1 MATLSKA
8 LGSNERLLGPQPV
21 VPEATGEH
29 ALPLSHLRASFI
41 QLQALVTLV
50 LSYQLLFSP
59 NALISWE
66 GKITLILGLMLLCG
80 TLIIL
85 PAKLIS
91 ADWFPGLLALLD
103 TGITSGLIYVSGSAD
118 SDLFLAYFVIILIV
132 TASRTAT
139 QMVVFL
145 TLVTAIYGWA
155 LYREIDDT
163 GLVLEHHLIR
173 IPLLLVMA
181 VFYRRTAESV
191 QLLAYYDSLTGLP
204 NRRQFVRLIGQEC
217 GGRRSA
223 GRPKAL
229 MVLNLDSFKLINDTL
244 GHVVGDQLLKAVA
257 SRLKDCLRPTDTIA
271 RLGADEFSVLL
282 DRVGAPDVAARLAQ
296 RILQAFTP
304 PFTLAGHEI
313 FVTASIG
320 IVIISPESG
329 DAGSLIKDAGAAMS
343 RAKESGKNSYEIYS
357 PGMNARAYERLV
369 LESRLHK
376 ALERDE
382 IVPYYQPL
390 VDLASRTIIGV
401 EALARWKDPESGLV
415 SPAKFIPLAEET
427 GLIVQIGQSILRQSC
442 QQLKAWRQAGHSSL
456 HVSVNLSAR
465 QFRDPHLASTIAGV
479 LAEIGLEPGC
489 LDLELTE
496 SCIMKDAEAALRALG
511 QLKAMGVRI
520 SIDDFGTGYSSLIY
534 LRRLPID
541 TLKIDRAFTQDMINS
556 ADAQAIIAAVI
567 AMAEALK
574 LQVIAEGVETE
585 AQIELL
591 KKQGCRNAQGFAFGK
606 PVSAEDMTELL
617 KTWPATGEPRPAVS
631 TGTGIGQTA

>member
-1 MATLSKA
+1 MAILSKA
-8 LGSNERLLGPQPV
+8 VHSPDRTLGPQPV
-21 VPEATGEH
+21 VSDVAAES
-29 ALPLSHLRASFI
+29 ALPLSHLRTSFV

-66 GKITLILGLMLLCG
+66 AETTLILGLLLFCG
-80 TLIIL
+80 MLIIL
-85 PAKLIS
+85 PARLIS
-91 ADWFPGLLALLD
+91 AEWFPGVLAVLD
-103 TGITSGLIYVSGSAD
+103 TGIISGLIYLSGSAG
-118 SDLFLAYFVIILIV
+118 SDLYLAYFVIILIV

-155 LYREIDDT
+155 LYKEIDDT
-163 GLVLEHHLIR
+163 GHVLEHHLIR

-191 QLLAYYDSLTGLP
+191 QLLSNYDPLTGLP
-204 NRRQFVRLIGQEC
+204 NRRQFVRMIGQQC
-217 GGRRSA
+217 GGHRSA
-223 GRPKAL
+223 ERGRAL
-229 MVLNLDSFKLINDTL
+229 LVLNLNSFKLINDTL

-257 SRLKDCLRPTDTIA
+257 SRLKECLRPTDTIA

-282 DRVGAPDVAARLAQ
+282 DRISAPDVAARLAQ
-296 RILQAFTP
+296 RILDALTP
-304 PFTLAGHEI
+304 PFTLAGHEV

-320 IVIISPESG
+320 IVIISPENG

-343 RAKESGKNSYEIYS
+343 RAKERGKNSYEIYS
-357 PGMNARAYERLV
+357 PGMNACAYERLV

-390 VDLASRTIIGV
+390 VHLASRHIIGV
-401 EALARWKDPESGLV
+401 EALARWKDPDSGLV
-415 SPAKFIPLAEET
+415 QPAKFIPLAEET
-427 GLIVQIGQSILRQSC
+427 GLIVQIGESILRQSC
-442 QQLKAWRQAGHSSL
+442 RQLRAWHQAGYSSL

-465 QFRDPHLASTIAGV
+465 QFREPRLASTIADV
-479 LAEIGLEPGC
+479 LAEIGLEPGY

-496 SCIMKDAEAALRALG
+496 TCIMQDAEAALQALG

-534 LRRLPID
+534 LRRFPID
-541 TLKIDRAFTQDMINS
+541 TLKIDRAFTLDMMNS

-585 AQIELL
+585 AQIDLL
-591 KKQGCRNAQGFAFGK
+591 QKQGCRHAQGYAFGK
-606 PVSAEDMTELL
+606 PVSAEDMTEVLR
-617 KTWPATGEPRPAVS
+617 TWPAAGEPRPPVS
-631 TGTGIGQTA
+631 SGTGRGQTA

>member
-8 LGSNERLLGPQPV
+8 VDSPNRLLGPEPV
-21 VPEATGEH
+21 LPDAAGESV
-29 ALPLSHLRASFI
+29 LPVSHLRASFI

-66 GKITLILGLMLLCG
+66 GKITLILGLLVFCG
-80 TLIIL
+80 ALSIL
-85 PAKLIS
+85 PARIIG
-91 ADWFPGLLALLD
+91 AEWFPGVLAVLD
-103 TGITSGLIYVSGSAD
+103 TGITSGLIYVSGSAG
-118 SDLFLAYFVIILIV
+118 SDLYLAYFVIILIV

-145 TLVTAIYGWA
+145 LLVTAIYGWA
-155 LYREIDDT
+155 LYKEIDNS
-163 GLVLEHHLIR
+163 GVVLEHHLIR

-191 QLLAYYDSLTGLP
+191 QLLAYYDHLTGLP
-204 NRRQFVRLIGQEC
+204 NRRQFVRLIDQQC
-217 GGRRSA
+217 GKRQSA
-223 GRPKAL
+223 ERPKAL
-229 MVLNLDSFKLINDTL
+229 LVLNLDSFKLVNDTL

-257 SRLKDCLRPTDTIA
+257 TRLKDCLRPTDTIA

-282 DRVGAPDVAARLAQ
+282 ERVSAPDVAARLAQ
-296 RILQAFTP
+296 RILQALTP

-320 IVIISPESG
+320 IVIVSPEGG

-357 PGMNARAYERLV
+357 PGMNERAYERLV

-390 VDLASRTIIGV
+390 VDLASRRIIGV
-401 EALARWKDPESGLV
+401 EALARWKDPESGV
-415 SPAKFIPLAEET
+415 VPPAKFIPLAEET
-427 GLIVQIGQSILRQSC
+427 GLIAQVGQSILRQSC
-442 QQLKAWRQAGHSSL
+442 QQLKAWHQAGHAPL

-465 QFRDPHLASTIAGV
+465 QFRDPHLASTIAAV
-479 LAEIGLEPGC
+479 LAEIGLEPGW

-496 SCIMKDAEAALRALG
+496 TCIMKDAEAALQALG

-556 ADAQAIIAAVI
+556 ADAQAIVAAVI
-567 AMAEALK
+567 AMADALK
-574 LQVIAEGVETE
+574 LKVIAEGVETE

-591 KKQGCRNAQGFAFGK
+591 LKQGCRHAQGFAFGK
-606 PVSAEDMTELL
+606 PVSAEEMTELL
-617 KTWPATGEPRPAVS
+617 KTGPAAGELHPPVS
-631 TGTGIGQTA
+631 SGAGSSHAA

>member
-1 MATLSKA
+1 MAILSKA
-8 LGSNERLLGPQPV
+8 VGSPDRTLGPQPV
-21 VPEATGEH
+21 LSDVAGEPV
-29 ALPLSHLRASFI
+29 LPLSHLRTSFV

-66 GKITLILGLMLLCG
+66 AEITLILGLLLFCG

-85 PAKLIS
+85 PARLIS
-91 ADWFPGLLALLD
+91 AEWFPGVLAVLD
-103 TGITSGLIYVSGSAD
+103 TGVVSGLIYLSGSAG
-118 SDLFLAYFVIILIV
+118 SDLYLAYFVIILIV

-155 LYREIDDT
+155 LYKEIDDT

-173 IPLLLVMA
+173 IPLLIVMA

-191 QLLAYYDSLTGLP
+191 QLLAYYDHLTGFP
-204 NRRQFVRLIGQEC
+204 NRRQFVRMIGQQC

-223 GRPKAL
+223 ERPRAL
-229 MVLNLDSFKLINDTL
+229 LVLNLDSFKLINDTL

-257 SRLKDCLRPTDTIA
+257 SRLKECLRPTDTIA

-282 DRVGAPDVAARLAQ
+282 DRISAPDVAARLAQ
-296 RILQAFTP
+296 RILHALTP
-304 PFTLAGHEI
+304 PFTLAGHEV

-343 RAKESGKNSYEIYS
+343 RAKERGKNSYEIHS

-369 LESRLHK
+369 LESRLHR

-390 VDLASRTIIGV
+390 VHLASRHIIGV
-401 EALARWKDPESGLV
+401 EALARWKDPDSGLIP
-415 SPAKFIPLAEET
+415 PAKFIPLAEET

-442 QQLKAWRQAGHSSL
+442 QQLRAWHQAGYSSL

-465 QFRDPHLASTIAGV
+465 QFREPHLASSIADV

-496 SCIMKDAEAALRALG
+496 TCIMQDAEAALQALG

-534 LRRLPID
+534 LRRFPID

-585 AQIELL
+585 AQIDLL
-591 KKQGCRNAQGFAFGK
+591 QKQGCRHAQGFFFGK
-606 PVSAEDMTELL
+606 PVSAEDMTEVLR
-617 KTWPATGEPRPAVS
+617 TWPAAGEPHPPVS
-631 TGTGIGQTA
+631 SGTGRGQTA